1 MVNNG
6 LKSPDV
12 AVDNR
17 PWPAGMAHP
26 QQSERIFATKA
37 ALTQRGRLDLGAQ
50 KSFWLK
56 RFLVY

>member
-6 LKSPDV
+6 LKSEIQRWM
-12 AVDNR
+12 AVIA
-17 PWPAGMAHP
+17 AGDL
-26 QQSERIFATKA
+26 QVTLQGKRILATKA
-37 ALTQRGRLDLGAQ
+37 ALTTQLRSSLVAQ